1 MSNDLSPQ
9 ENVLFQEIRQ
19 MIDAAKQRVAIAI
32 NAEITLLYWQI
43 GKRIQTE
50 VLQGQRAEY
59 GLPRRFQT
67 SQLCLHCGH
76 N

>member
-1 MSNDLSPQ
+1 MLPN
-9 ENVLFQEIRQ
+9 NVLRSLSCTWT
-19 MIDAAKQRVAIAI
+19 IAGL
-32 NAEITLLYWQI
+32 APDTLNLGGPLYWQI